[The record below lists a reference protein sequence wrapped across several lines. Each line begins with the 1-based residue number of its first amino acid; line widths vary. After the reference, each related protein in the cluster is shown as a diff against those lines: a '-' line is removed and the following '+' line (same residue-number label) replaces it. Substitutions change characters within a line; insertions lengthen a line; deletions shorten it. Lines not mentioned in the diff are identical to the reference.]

1 VQVHI
6 NFKAFAYYS
15 IINVIVK
22 KKDINV
28 QI

>member
-1 VQVHI
+1 MHI
-6 NFKAFAYYS
+6 NFKAFACYL